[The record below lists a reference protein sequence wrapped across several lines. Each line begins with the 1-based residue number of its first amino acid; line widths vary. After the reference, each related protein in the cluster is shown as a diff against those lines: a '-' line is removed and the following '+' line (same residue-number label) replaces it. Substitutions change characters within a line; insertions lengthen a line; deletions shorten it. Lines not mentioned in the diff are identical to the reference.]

1 MSHTTFKVLSVEHHS
16 EAELLKKLRQ
26 VTMLK
31 DPGAYPYKEA
41 DIALR
46 KVTFQE
52 VVPAQRY
59 VLENELKKAQNL
71 KWELEKHGHDLFALG
86 GYVTITTDQA
96 DEPIDVLP
104 PIIESA
110 AEANGETAAIIND
123 GMHRMYVARLE
134 WRNPEVVFIQGV
146 PREYPYYAY
155 PIPGGNWNEVTI
167 LPGSEIPAG
176 FIKKWHR
183 ISDNKLLYRDFN
195 SAFINVGG
203 PRGQAK

>member
-1 MSHTTFKVLSVEHHS
+1 MGHSQFEILKAEHHS
-16 EAELLKKLRQ
+16 KQELLENLRK

-46 KVTFQE
+46 PVTFQE
-52 VVPAQRY
+52 VLPAQRY
-59 VLENELKKAQNL
+59 VLESELKKVQNL
-71 KWELEKHGHDLFALG
+71 KWELEKFGIDLFALN
-86 GYVTITTDQA
+86 GYVTIQTNQSD
-96 DEPIDVLP
+96 DLIDVLP

-110 AEANGETAAIIND
+110 PEANGETAAIIND

-134 WRNPEVVFIQGV
+134 WRHPEVVFIQGV
-146 PREYPYYAY
+146 PKEYPYYAY
-155 PIPGGNWNEVTI
+155 PIPGGNWGEVTI

-203 PRGQAK
+203 PRGQSK

>member
-1 MSHTTFKVLSVEHHS
+1 MGYTQFEILKAEHHS
-16 EAELLKKLRQ
+16 ARELLDRLKK

-31 DPGAYPYKEA
+31 DREAFPYKDA

-46 KVTFQE
+46 AVTFQE

-59 VLENELKKAQNL
+59 VLENELKKVQNL
-71 KWELEKHGHDLFALG
+71 KWELKKFNIDLFALN
-86 GYVTITTDQA
+86 GYVTIHTNQS

-110 AEANGETAAIIND
+110 PEANGEVAAIIND

-134 WRNPEVVFIQGV
+134 WRNPEVAFIQGV
-146 PREYPYYAY
+146 PKEYPYYAY
-155 PIPGGNWNEVTI
+155 PVPNGNWNEVTI
-167 LPGSEIPAG
+167 LAGSEIPAG

-203 PRGQAK
+203 PRGQSK

>member
-1 MSHTTFKVLSVEHHS
+1 MGHTPFEILKVERRG
-16 EAELLKKLRQ
+16 EADLLEKLRK

-31 DPGAYPYKEA
+31 DPGAYPYREA
-41 DIALR
+41 DLVLR
-46 KVTFQE
+46 RVTFQE
-52 VVPAQRY
+52 VMPAQRY
-59 VLENELKKAQNL
+59 VLESELRKVQNL
-71 KWELEKHGHDLFALG
+71 AWELARHSVDLFALG
-86 GYVTITTDQA
+86 GYVTIHTNQS

-110 AEANGETAAIIND
+110 PEANGQTAAIIND

-134 WRNPEVVFIQGV
+134 WREPEVVFISGV
-146 PREYPYYAY
+146 PRQYPYYAY
-155 PIPGGNWNEVTI
+155 PIPGGNWNEVAI
-167 LPGSEIPAG
+167 LPGGEIPAG

-203 PRGQAK
+203 PRGQGK

>member
-1 MSHTTFKVLSVEHHS
+1 MGHAQFEILSLTRHGKD
-16 EAELLKKLRQ
+16 ELLANLRK
-26 VTMLK
+26 VVMLK
-31 DPGAYPYKEA
+31 DPAAFPYKGA
-41 DIALR
+41 DIAV
-46 KVTFQE
+46 KEVTFNE

-59 VLENELKKAQNL
+59 VLESELKKVQNL
-71 KWELEKHGHDLFALG
+71 KWELAKHGVDLFALN
-86 GYVTITTDQA
+86 GYVTIRTNMS

-110 AEANGETAAIIND
+110 PEANGETAAIIND

-134 WRNPEVVFIQGV
+134 WRKPEVVFIKGV
-146 PREYPYYAY
+146 PKEYPYYAY

-183 ISDNKLLYRDFN
+183 IADNKLLYRDFN

-203 PRGQAK
+203 PRGQGK